1 MDVHLILRSVE
12 IFNRLSLA
20 AVEIKPFGEV
30 ISDVTD
36 ERLKELEEEAFRK
49 YDDYEQDPEDMRDD
63 MKQPG
68 SAGFALMDDGKILGY
83 LYGYDFI
90 YGDNW
95 EEFDPEE
102 NDVKWF
108 SGFESKDISTI
119 KEAAKKRKIFYVIN
133 LAISEGHKANFL
145 KMALALKKVIKD
157 KGYEYIFF
165 NALSDSY
172 RLLVGDGGEFRAH
185 VLSRF
190 GIEPV
195 LKVDEEGVKHLLF
208 KVK

>member
-1 MDVHLILRSVE
+1 MNSHIILKSVE
-12 IFNRLSLA
+12 LFNRAVLA
-20 AVEIKPFGEV
+20 AVEIKPLGEV
-30 ISDVTD
+30 ISEISDD
-36 ERLKELEEEAFRK
+36 ELSQLEQEAFRK
-49 YDDYEQDPEDMRDD
+49 YDAYEQDPEDIRDD
-63 MKQPG
+63 VIQPG
-68 SAGFALMDDGKILGY
+68 SAGFALVDDGKILGY

-95 EEFDPEE
+95 DEFDPEE
-102 NDVKWF
+102 NNVKWF
-108 SGFESKDISTI
+108 SGFDESNLREI
-119 KEAAKKRKIFYVIN
+119 KSSAKRNKIFYVIN
-133 LAISEGHKANFL
+133 LAISEGYKSKFL
-145 KMALALKKVIKD
+145 EMALALKKVLKE

-172 RLLVGDGGEFRAH
+172 RLLVGDTGEFRSH

-190 GIEPV
+190 GIQPV

>member
-1 MDVHLILRSVE
+1 MNSHIILKSVE
-12 IFNRLSLA
+12 IFNRIVLA
-20 AVEIKPFGEV
+20 AVEIKPIGEV
-30 ISDVTD
+30 ISDLTD
-36 ERLKELEEEAFRK
+36 EELNRLEEEAFRK
-49 YDDYEQDPEDMRDD
+49 YDAYEQDPEDIRDD
-63 MKQPG
+63 VIQPG

-102 NDVKWF
+102 NNVIWF
-108 SGFESKDISTI
+108 SGFDDRNLKEI
-119 KEAAKKRKIFYVIN
+119 KSAAKRNKIFYVIN
-133 LAISEGHKANFL
+133 LAISEGYKAKFL
-145 KMALALKKVIKD
+145 PMALALKKVLKD

-172 RLLVGDGGEFRAH
+172 RLLVGESGEFRAH